1 MLLPSPLLVP
11 TPLTANRASLKPPL
25 QISACGAEIVKDHSG
40 LISFAEMHP
49 KYIANKCCCP
59 SPLRV
64 SPSPS
69 TFTHLT
75 YPQTPRATQTPNP
88 SLGVAGEPP
97 PRSPGPGSVL
107 SFPPWLFSCRLPLA
121 AAFPRRS
128 LLGCWQAV
136 STALPHTACTLHA
149 GGGGKRLVPG
159 PGLHA
164 GRADTQGTAC
174 AGTEAWGGGGRGFW
188 GEKPICG

>member
-11 TPLTANRASLKPPL
+11 TPLTASRASLKPPL
-25 QISACGAEIVKDHSG
+25 QISACGAEMGKNHSG
-40 LISFAEMHP
+40 LISFVEMHP

-174 AGTEAWGGGGRGFW
+174 VGTEAWGGGGRGFW
-188 GEKPICG
+188 GLLG